1 MSSMFSSRYPVD
13 QDYIEKVLKGTT
25 TIGLV
30 GRDYVVLAADK
41 RASAGT
47 YVAHRN
53 VRKIEIINE
62 RSALTISGLVADA
75 QILAHYLRTE
85 DNLYYLR
92 TGKRMSI
99 KAMASLLSLLLNE
112 SKYFPY
118 IVQLLLGG
126 IDERPR
132 LFQINIFGDLTEEK
146 YVATGS
152 GSPIAIGVLE
162 NGYSEDLEL
171 DKAVELA
178 REAVTSAIKRD
189 VFTGEG
195 VDVVAIT
202 RSGVKDFYFPIR

>member
-1 MSSMFSSRYPVD
+1 MLSSRYPVD